1 MYEQT
6 QSGLLVPVKNAVSE
20 YRHDAWANDLSG
32 MGAHGM
38 DKTIHTGYNLFGAWL
53 GQQRLS
59 TMYRTDWL
67 TRKICDRPAKDATRK
82 FIQCSDIEA
91 HKFIEKFMDKL
102 KFRQKVKK
110 AVQWSRLFGGAG
122 LVFITN
128 GRDSED
134 ELSANETLYDVEVY
148 DRYYLNPVAYDMDPR
163 SANYRK
169 PLVYQTV
176 SGQRFHHSRVAKF
189 SGCELTYED
198 AVENSF
204 WGGSL
209 IECYWNAVR
218 NFQATQEDVRY
229 IMTELNIGILKLP
242 NLTQIK
248 TNGGAAAAIQRRVN
262 KFNATKSNQRVAAI
276 DKEEDFSF
284 VSRTLTGVSDVMDR
298 FATAVSGATE
308 MPELI
313 LFGKTP
319 AGLNASQE
327 EQLTTYYDLIE
338 DIRQDQIAPAID
350 KFMMLHGAEDE
361 EWEFQSLWEM
371 SDSTKATVMQTSSAA
386 IPNLLMAGIAPE
398 DVIKNLNMLGVWN
411 FNTEDEAAPNM
422 LEDE

>member
-1 MYEQT
+1 MKRCMTLKSTTVITLTQLLTIWIRALQT
-6 QSGLLVPVKNAVSE
+6 TA
-20 YRHDAWANDLSG
+20 
-32 MGAHGM
+32 
-38 DKTIHTGYNLFGAWL
+38 
-53 GQQRLS
+53 
-59 TMYRTDWL
+59 
-67 TRKICDRPAKDATRK
+67 
-82 FIQCSDIEA
+82 
-91 HKFIEKFMDKL
+91 
-102 KFRQKVKK
+102 
-110 AVQWSRLFGGAG
+110 SRLF
-122 LVFITN
+122 T
-128 GRDSED
+128 
-134 ELSANETLYDVEVY
+134 
-148 DRYYLNPVAYDMDPR
+148 
-163 SANYRK
+163 K
-169 PLVYQTV
+169 PYQASV
-176 SGQRFHHSRVAKF
+176 STHSRVAKF

-242 NLTQIK
+242 NLTQIN

-276 DKEEDFSF
+276 DKEEEFTF
-284 VSRTLTGVSDVMDR
+284 VSRALTGVSDVMDR
-298 FATAVSGATE
+298 FATAVAGATE

-319 AGLNASQE
+319 TGLNASQE

-386 IPNLLMAGIAPE
+386 IPNLLLAGIAPE

-422 LEDE
+422 LE